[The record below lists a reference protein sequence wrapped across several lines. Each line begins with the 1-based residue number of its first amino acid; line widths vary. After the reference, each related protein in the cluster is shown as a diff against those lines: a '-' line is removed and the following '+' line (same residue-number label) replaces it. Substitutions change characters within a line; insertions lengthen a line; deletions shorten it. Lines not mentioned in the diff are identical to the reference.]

1 MRKFRHFSMN
11 DRLQMEAYLNAGK
24 TPSEIAAFLGKHIS
38 SIYREMKRGRFEH
51 LNMDYTIEERYSPDI
66 AENKYREHLAAKGAE
81 LKIGKDFEFAQ
92 YIENKVIK
100 EKYSP
105 AAILGE
111 IKEKG
116 IVFKTT
122 ICVSTF
128 YSYIEKGIFLNIT
141 NKNLPVKGTKTRRA
155 YNKVKPRRRTAGE
168 SIEKRPKEILERKEF
183 GHWEMDCVEGKKK
196 SKKTLLVFSERKT
209 RNEIVLPIKA
219 KTAEN
224 VVEALDKL
232 EKNFRRL
239 FPKVFKT
246 ITVDNGSEFSDIIG
260 MRNSIFGGERT
271 KFYYCHPYSS
281 WERGTNENINKM
293 IRRHYPKG
301 TDFESYSDDEL
312 LKLNRW
318 INNYPRKIF
327 GYRCSA
333 DLFAEEMAAIL

>member
-92 YIENKVIK
+92 YIENKVVK

-219 KTAEN
+219 KTAES

-260 MRNSIFGGERT
+260 MGNSIFGGERT